1 MTMDGADSRQG
12 RSEDHLASIR
22 TEGHEKG
29 LSYGRTTNSEEYLR
43 LIVLTRAP

>member
-22 TEGHEKG
+22 TEGHEM
-29 LSYGRTTNSEEYLR
+29 
-43 LIVLTRAP
+43 IP